1 VRGGGR
7 ALRGG
12 VAGEP
17 ALRVEGAEKRF
28 GDTRALTGASLE
40 LARGEWLALLGP
52 NGAGKTT
59 LVRAIADRVR
69 LDAGRL
75 ELLGQELDASP
86 AARAARDRLGV
97 VPQEVALYPQL
108 TATENLRLWGEL
120 SGAAADDLDL
130 RIEWALEWIG
140 LEGRRHDRVAT
151 FSGGMKRRLNI
162 ACGVLHRPQV
172 VLLDEPTVGVDPQ
185 SRVRIWQM
193 LGQLR
198 DEGAALLLTTHQLDE
213 AQQVADRVVI
223 IDHGRSI
230 ARGTLQELVRDT
242 IGSGRRVSLHLDR
255 AVAPPAGFVLDDTTL
270 RGSIDDVAEDLP
282 GLLRRVATAGA
293 RVLDVEIEAP
303 SLQAVF
309 LHLTGRE
316 LRE

>member
-151 FSGGMKRRLNI
+151 FSGGM
-162 ACGVLHRPQV
+162 
-172 VLLDEPTVGVDPQ
+172 
-185 SRVRIWQM
+185 
-193 LGQLR
+193 
-198 DEGAALLLTTHQLDE
+198 
-213 AQQVADRVVI
+213 
-223 IDHGRSI
+223 
-230 ARGTLQELVRDT
+230 
-242 IGSGRRVSLHLDR
+242 
-255 AVAPPAGFVLDDTTL
+255 
-270 RGSIDDVAEDLP
+270 
-282 GLLRRVATAGA
+282 
-293 RVLDVEIEAP
+293 
-303 SLQAVF
+303 
-309 LHLTGRE
+309 
-316 LRE
+316 